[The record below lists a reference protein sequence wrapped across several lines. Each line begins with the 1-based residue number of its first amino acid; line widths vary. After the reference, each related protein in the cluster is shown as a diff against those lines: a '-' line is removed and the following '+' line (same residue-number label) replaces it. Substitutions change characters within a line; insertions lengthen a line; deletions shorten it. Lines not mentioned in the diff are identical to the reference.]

1 MVLKKRKRFQ
11 FFAAKKCTKITQI
24 SFNFLS
30 FIGSFAYFKINMEY
44 VEQKKSV
51 FKDYSYK
58 LLAINF
64 VFWAS
69 ELKLRLPLISLN
81 LCFCVCEFVTFNLHT
96 IYEVVN
102 FPRNFIISRCNWFM
116 CTENVWLLLF
126 CLPCKWQIFHFQN
139 KLSPFWKL

>member
-1 MVLKKRKRFQ
+1 MSKNVQKLLRSVSI
-11 FFAAKKCTKITQI
+11 FFHLLVPSPI
-24 SFNFLS
+24 SKQTWN
-30 FIGSFAYFKINMEY
+30 GT
-44 VEQKKSV
+44 KKSV

-64 VFWAS
+64 VFRVS

-96 IYEVVN
+96 IYEVIN
-102 FPRNFIISRCNWFM
+102 FTRNFIISRCNWFM

>member
-1 MVLKKRKRFQ
+1 MSKNVQKLLRSVSI
-11 FFAAKKCTKITQI
+11 FFHLLVPSPI
-24 SFNFLS
+24 SKQTWNS
-30 FIGSFAYFKINMEY
+30 T
-44 VEQKKSV
+44 KKSV

-64 VFWAS
+64 VFRVS

-96 IYEVVN
+96 IYEVIN

-116 CTENVWLLLF
+116 CALKMFGYYFFVYHANGKYSIFKINFHHSENF
-126 CLPCKWQIFHFQN
+126 KTFT
-139 KLSPFWKL
+139 